1 MSIIKNMP
9 VKMSADVAASVIAD
23 LENHPKDAITEA
35 TATLLHHMR
44 LQDTRISLLEKALE
58 DTGREMVRA
67 RIAACHV
74 LEPSD
79 AQRMTRE
86 EASRRAIA
94 ARANLMTAKLAGFQG
109 HPGDDRTNW
118 LKPHPDFTEE

>member
-1 MSIIKNMP
+1 MGIIKSMP
-9 VKMSADVAASVIAD
+9 VKMSADMAASVIAD
-23 LENHPKDAITEA
+23 LDNYPKDVITEA
-35 TATLLHHMR
+35 TTTLLHHMR

-79 AQRMTRE
+79 AQKMTRE
-86 EASRRAIA
+86 EASRKSSE
-94 ARANLMTAKLAGFQG
+94 ARANLMTAKLAGHQG
-109 HPGDDRTNW
+109 RHGDDRTN
-118 LKPHPDFTEE
+118 T